1 MQALGKF
8 KKGDKT
14 TLVIKRDAKEVTF
27 DIQF

>member
-14 TLVIKRDAKEVTF
+14 TLVIKRAGEELTF